1 MVNCAG
7 LTISKRIITN
17 PILLIRVSPDEY
29 RVKIDEAAKFLFTAS
44 NDTLIEFLSAIFSLP
59 LNKETLRVVPISTE
73 YISHCPV
80 YSRHYPDI
88 VLEVRGLSNEHPLF
102 HVEIQT
108 GYNSMMDVRMVKYGY
123 LIGESRS
130 EIDSDNIRVITIP
143 HQVVIYLEEHNRIN
157 DTLQV
162 KIVLPDGSDL
172 LYSVPVLKLY
182 QYPVEV
188 LRKTD
193 LYLLLPLVLV
203 KYRKRFELLVNRKHS
218 GREEF
223 DQIVGEIIQDIETI
237 ISFSSEVVKEGRLD
251 EETKDIILST
261 TIEMYKQLHRKYIKD
276 ERVQGKV
283 ENMIESVRQ
292 KWHTIG
298 LEEGIEKGI
307 EKGIEQGV
315 KTVAKNLLMIG
326 IDDAVI
332 LQVTGLTP
340 EELERIKG
348 E

>member
-1 MVNCAG
+1 
-7 LTISKRIITN
+7 
-17 PILLIRVSPDEY
+17 
-29 RVKIDEAAKFLFTAS
+29 
-44 NDTLIEFLSAIFSLP
+44 
-59 LNKETLRVVPISTE
+59 
-73 YISHCPV
+73 
-80 YSRHYPDI
+80 
-88 VLEVRGLSNEHPLF
+88 
-102 HVEIQT
+102 
-108 GYNSMMDVRMVKYGY
+108 MMDVRMVKYGY

-130 EIDSDNIRVITIP
+130 EIDSDDIRVITIP